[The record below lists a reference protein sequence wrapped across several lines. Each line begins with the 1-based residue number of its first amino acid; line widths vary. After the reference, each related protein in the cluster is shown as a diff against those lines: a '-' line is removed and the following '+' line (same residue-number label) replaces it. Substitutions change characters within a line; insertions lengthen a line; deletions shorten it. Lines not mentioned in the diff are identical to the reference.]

1 MSEFK
6 IELSRTR
13 TVIGDLKQL
22 ETAMGQYQTDL
33 TQCIPKIHLS
43 INSIAVNAALRT
55 LSNEIGV
62 EKTQLAELSSA
73 LEKIVMLYERAD
85 NQILSQ
91 DNDTDTQKS
100 GTAAEVDKD
109 GAIEKALQ
117 TLEDIIGHDAVSF
130 IACLI
135 EALKNVEGLGDGVD
149 IAAGILDA
157 INYMID
163 DLQDGATIN
172 GLYADI
178 IVAAAATLLAMGA
191 GKAVEAAVTTAITS
205 ACAGA
210 TGGVGAAIAPLAAV
224 IGKLVGTGAGIVT
237 GHVVDAFNEADWD
250 REGESNR
257 DEVRN
262 AIEFILDWRNP
273 AGNDET
279 YYLPDGI

>member
-1 MSEFK
+1 
-6 IELSRTR
+6 
-13 TVIGDLKQL
+13 
-22 ETAMGQYQTDL
+22 
-33 TQCIPKIHLS
+33 
-43 INSIAVNAALRT
+43 
-55 LSNEIGV
+55 
-62 EKTQLAELSSA
+62 
-73 LEKIVMLYERAD
+73 
-85 NQILSQ
+85 
-91 DNDTDTQKS
+91 
-100 GTAAEVDKD
+100 
-109 GAIEKALQ
+109 
-117 TLEDIIGHDAVSF
+117 
-130 IACLI
+130 
-135 EALKNVEGLGDGVD
+135 
-149 IAAGILDA
+149 
-157 INYMID
+157 MID

-250 REGESNR
+250 L
-257 DEVRN
+257 
-262 AIEFILDWRNP
+262 EFILDWRNP